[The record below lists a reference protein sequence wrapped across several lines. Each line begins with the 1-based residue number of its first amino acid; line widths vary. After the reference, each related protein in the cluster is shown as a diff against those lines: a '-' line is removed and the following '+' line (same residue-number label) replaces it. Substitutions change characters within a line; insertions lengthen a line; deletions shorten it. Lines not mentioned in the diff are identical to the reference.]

1 MSLILDALR
10 KSERTRQQSLTGR
23 GGAADAPPSVS
34 RLPVPWITLLGLVLL
49 INTVVLAVLFW
60 PRSEPPVAVVVAPAP
75 VAAAQPYR
83 PEVRPL
89 ADEAGTPAPDASR
102 PAAAAPQAAASAS
115 QAAPVIAQN
124 SSADLPTLDS
134 LPADLRQSLPTL
146 HMDVHA
152 YASKP
157 AERFVVINLR
167 RYAIGDSLPEGP
179 QVVDI
184 VPQGVILEFHGTR
197 FLLPAS

>member
-23 GGAADAPPSVS
+23 LGAADAPPSVS
-34 RLPVPWITLLGLVLL
+34 RMPVPWITLLGLVLL
-49 INTVVLAVLFW
+49 INAVVLAVLFW
-60 PRSEPPVAVVVAPAP
+60 PRSAPSVAEVAAP
-75 VAAAQPYR
+75 VPAATAQPYR

-89 ADEAGTPAPDASR
+89 ADEAGTRAPEASQ
-102 PAAAAPQAAASAS
+102 PAAIAPQAAAPAS

-124 SSADLPTLDS
+124 SSADVPTLDG
-134 LPADLRQSLPTL
+134 LPLDFRQSLPTL

-152 YASKP
+152 YATRP
-157 AERFVVINLR
+157 ADRFVVINLR
-167 RYAIGDSLPEGP
+167 RYAIGDNLPEGP
-179 QVVDI
+179 RVVDI

>member
-23 GGAADAPPSVS
+23 LGAADAPPSVS
-34 RLPVPWITLLGLVLL
+34 RMPVPWITLLGLVLL
-49 INTVVLAVLFW
+49 INAVVLAVLFW
-60 PRSEPPVAVVVAPAP
+60 PRSAPSVAEVAAP
-75 VAAAQPYR
+75 VPAATAQPYR

-89 ADEAGTPAPDASR
+89 ADEAGTRAPE
-102 PAAAAPQAAASAS
+102 AS

-124 SSADLPTLDS
+124 SSADVPTLDG
-134 LPADLRQSLPTL
+134 LPLDFRQSLPTL

-152 YASKP
+152 YATRP
-157 AERFVVINLR
+157 ADRFVVINLR
-167 RYAIGDSLPEGP
+167 RYAIGDNLPEGP
-179 QVVDI
+179 RVVDI